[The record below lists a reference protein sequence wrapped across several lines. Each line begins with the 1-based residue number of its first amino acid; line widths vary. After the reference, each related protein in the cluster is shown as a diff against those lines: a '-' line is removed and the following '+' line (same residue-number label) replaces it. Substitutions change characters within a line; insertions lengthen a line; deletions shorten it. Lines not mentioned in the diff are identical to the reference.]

1 MSKRKR
7 ARNRREQPQ
16 AQPQAQ
22 PQPRAASRPPRRRA
36 SRRTLLIAG
45 VALVL
50 AVVAIAVGVLV
61 TSSSSKQEATLPANA
76 LPHAAAVQKLL
87 DGIPQDRNVLGDP
100 SAPATMVEYLDV
112 QCPYCKDYETR
123 ALPKLI
129 TDYVRPGKL
138 KLEVRPIAGLG
149 DDSAAGRAALVE
161 AGHQGKFFNLLE
173 LLYWYQREE
182 NSGWLDAK
190 LVRSVAKNIP
200 GLEVEP
206 VVSALLGN
214 PVSSEIQAFDNQAQ
228 SDNVEVT
235 PTILVGKTGGP
246 LKQVTLVSSI
256 DENTVP
262 NAVDA
267 ALR

>member
-7 ARNRREQPQ
+7 ARNRRQPAQ
-16 AQPQAQ
+16 AQPAAAAQ
-22 PQPRAASRPPRRRA
+22 PPRRRA
-36 SRRTLLIAG
+36 SKRTLLIAG
-45 VALVL
+45 GVLVL
-50 AVVAIAVGVLV
+50 AVVAIVVGVLV
-61 TSSSSKQEATLPANA
+61 TGSSSNSEELPKGA
-76 LPHAAAVQKLL
+76 LPHADAVQKLL
-87 DGIPQDRNVLGDP
+87 DGIPQDKNVLGDP

-123 ALPKLI
+123 ALPKLV
-129 TDYVRPGKL
+129 TQYVRPGKL

-173 LLYWYQREE
+173 LLYWYQRQE

-190 LVRSVAKNIP
+190 LVRSVAKSIP
-200 GLEVEP
+200 GLEPEP

-214 PVSSEIQAFDNQAQ
+214 PVSTEIQEFDTQAQ
-228 SDNVEVT
+228 NDDVQVT

-246 LKQVTLVSSI
+246 LKPVTLVSSL
-256 DENTVP
+256 DENSVP

>member
-7 ARNRREQPQ
+7 ARNRPQPAQ
-16 AQPQAQ
+16 AQP
-22 PQPRAASRPPRRRA
+22 AAAARPARRRA
-36 SRRTLLIAG
+36 SKRTLLIAG
-45 VALVL
+45 AVLVL
-50 AVVAIAVGVLV
+50 AVVAIVVGVLV
-61 TSSSSKQEATLPANA
+61 TGSSSNSTSEELPKSA

-87 DGIPQDRNVLGDP
+87 DGIPQDKNVLGDP

-129 TDYVRPGKL
+129 TQYVRPGKL

-173 LLYWYQREE
+173 LLYWYQRQE

-190 LVRSVAKNIP
+190 LVRSAAKNIP

>member
-7 ARNRREQPQ
+7 ARNRPQPAQ
-16 AQPQAQ
+16 AEPAAAAQPA
-22 PQPRAASRPPRRRA
+22 RRRA
-36 SRRTLLIAG
+36 SKRTLLIAG
-45 VALVL
+45 GVLVL
-50 AVVAIAVGVLV
+50 VVVAIVVGVLV
-61 TSSSSKQEATLPANA
+61 TGSSSTKPEELPKSA

-87 DGIPQDRNVLGDP
+87 DGIPQDKNVLGDP

-129 TDYVRPGKL
+129 TQYVRPGKL

-173 LLYWYQREE
+173 LLYWYQRQE
-182 NSGWLDAK
+182 NTGWLDAK
-190 LVRSVAKNIP
+190 LVRSVAKSIP
-200 GLEVEP
+200 GLEPEP
-206 VVSALLGN
+206 VVSALVGN
-214 PVSSEIQAFDNQAQ
+214 PVSAEIQKFDTQAQ
-228 SDNVEVT
+228 NDNVQVT

-246 LKQVTLVSSI
+246 LKQVTLVSSL
-256 DENTVP
+256 DENSVP